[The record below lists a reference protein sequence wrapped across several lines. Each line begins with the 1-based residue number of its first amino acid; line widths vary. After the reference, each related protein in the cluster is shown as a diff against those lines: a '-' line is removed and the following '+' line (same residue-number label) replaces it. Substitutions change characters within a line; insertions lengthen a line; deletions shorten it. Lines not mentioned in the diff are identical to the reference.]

1 MEKIHHLLILL
12 AISITLFGCG
22 KVKAPPEQTTSQQT
36 TPSTEQAASMKKL
49 KVAMVTD
56 VGGLGDQSFNDSA
69 YEGLKQTEKELGAE
83 IKVLESKAMSDY
95 ETNLSSLAEIGYDV
109 IFAVGFLMT
118 DSVKKVAP
126 RYPNVKFGLIDGR
139 IEDVSN
145 VTSCIFKEEEGSF
158 LAGALAGLMT
168 KTKKVGFVGGIK
180 GWLIEKFESG
190 YKAGVLSANPKVQ
203 VLISYT
209 GRFDD
214 PGKGKETA
222 LAQFNQGADIVYHAS
237 GSCGIG
243 VIEAAKE
250 KGKGF
255 YAIGVDADQDH
266 LAEGR
271 VLTSMM
277 KRVDVAVFETVKDVN
292 NGTFKNGIVE
302 FGISQNAVSLS
313 PMRFTKTDIP
323 KSTLAAI
330 EKLQSKIISRELSIP
345 NTLEK
350 LKEFKPPVIVESS
363 GKKEGM

>member
-1 MEKIHHLLILL
+1 MKKKSLIIIL
-12 AISITLFGCG
+12 ISLFSLYFLGCS
-22 KVKAPPEQTTSQQT
+22 QTTTTNQNNPQT
-36 TPSTEQAASMKKL
+36 NPNTTSSTF

-69 YEGLKQTEKELGAE
+69 YEGLKRAEKELGAE
-83 IKVLESKAMSDY
+83 IKVLESKSMSDY
-95 ETNLSSLAEIGYDV
+95 ETNLSSLAEAGYNM

-126 RYPNVKFGLIDGR
+126 RFPNVKFGLIDGR
-139 IEDVSN
+139 VEDLPN

-158 LAGALAGLMT
+158 LVGALAGLMT
-168 KTKKVGFVGGIK
+168 KNNKVGFVGGIK
-180 GWLIEKFESG
+180 GWLIEKFEAG
-190 YKAGVLSANPKVQ
+190 YRAGVMSSNPKAEVF
-203 VLISYT
+203 VSYT

-237 GSCGIG
+237 GACGVG

-277 KRVDVAVFETVKDVN
+277 KRVDVAVFEAA
-292 NGTFKNGIVE
+292 KNAKEGSIQSGIVE
-302 FGISQNAVSLS
+302 FGVKQNAISLS
-313 PMRFTKTDIP
+313 PMKFTKSDIP
-323 KSTLAAI
+323 AD
-330 EKLQSKIISRELSIP
+330 KLKKVKQFQNIITSGKITIP
-345 NTLEK
+345 STLEK
-350 LKEFKPPVIVESS
+350 LKDFKPPVLAAKTVN
-363 GKKEGM
+363 